1 MPLTDIS
8 LLFKDIIETPQ
19 QKQQRL
25 FAEGQAA
32 AGQFTGLPTGLREL
46 AMGTASGIPNMV
58 ESVRQFGATAGLPV
72 QTQGEQMQGAMAN
85 FNIDDPNSR
94 IAVLNQ
100 LRAIDPMRAVTFGEI
115 LKDRDAQQATAA
127 EAATLRRLQMANELA
142 DDQARRDAEAYERT
156 QAIRAQEEIESGKE
170 SMIRFVNSSGLEPR
184 EKVRINELIIGNQFN
199 EDGLEQL
206 IPMVSPE
213 EDWRIMGN
221 NAYNFDTHQ
230 WLTPPTDETGSIKL
244 SSVNYDAAS
253 ILRFEARE
261 AEIRADDTLS
271 EEQKTAAILEAGQN
285 IIKERIPGEK
295 WEEVERTDED
305 GNEYTA
311 WVSIPSSRKGI
322 NEARGDLRALNA
334 RNRLLA
340 DQAQNGLL
348 AIGRIREDIAKADET
363 GDELVGGFQN
373 IIASYIPGTNEFAL
387 GVDIGTLNAVMG
399 ITGLQENRE
408 GSASGASGFGQLSDR
423 EMTVLQQRVA
433 AVLQSSNREEFL
445 ENLQVVEDYLSRQ
458 KNRGSVRMNYD
469 QYIGLLPEPEVPDVA
484 SRTDL

>member
-1 MPLTDIS
+1 M
-8 LLFKDIIETPQ
+8 
-19 QKQQRL
+19 
-25 FAEGQAA
+25 
-32 AGQFTGLPTGLREL
+32 
-46 AMGTASGIPNMV
+46 
-58 ESVRQFGATAGLPV
+58 
-72 QTQGEQMQGAMAN
+72 
-85 FNIDDPNSR
+85 
-94 IAVLNQ
+94 
-100 LRAIDPMRAVTFGEI
+100 
-115 LKDRDAQQATAA
+115 
-127 EAATLRRLQMANELA
+127 
-142 DDQARRDAEAYERT
+142 
-156 QAIRAQEEIESGKE
+156 
-170 SMIRFVNSSGLEPR
+170 
-184 EKVRINELIIGNQFN
+184 RINELIIGNQFN

-271 EEQKTAAILEAGQN
+271 DEQKTAAILEAGQN

-311 WVSIPSSRKGI
+311 WVSIPSSRTGI

-340 DQAQNGLL
+340 DQAQTGLL
-348 AIGRIREDIAKADET
+348 AIGRIRRDIAKADET
-363 GDELVGGFQN
+363 GDELVGGFAN
-373 IIASYIPGTNEFAL
+373 VIASYIPTTNEFAL
-387 GVDIGTLNAVMG
+387 GVNLQTLNAVMG

-433 AVLQSSNREEFL
+433 AVLQSSSREQFL
-445 ENLQVVEDYLSRQ
+445 ENLQVVEDFLVAQR
-458 KNRGSVRMNYD
+458 NRGSVRMNYD
-469 QYIGLLPEPEVPDVA
+469 QYIGLLPEPEVSDVA
-484 SRTDL
+484 FRREL